1 MDGSFF
7 DNPALMAA
15 VKNCQ
20 KNNSALHLAGLF
32 SDAGVHS
39 DINQLFALLKLAKDN
54 GLNKVFVHLVLDG
67 RDVPEKSAAGFVAKL
82 NEKIAEVGVGKI
94 ASICGRYYAMDRD
107 TNWERTKE
115 AYDLWTEGKGFEADE
130 AVAAIQQAYLRGDET
145 DYYVKP
151 IVIKE
156 NNQPIALVKNED
168 SFIWFNFRTDRSR
181 QITAMFTGQE
191 MCPPEFRGNVKPFWG
206 CMSRYDDTWDLPV
219 AYLPQKVDNNLAEV
233 LAKNGK
239 NQVRIAETEK
249 YAHVTFF
256 FNSQVE
262 TPVENED
269 RVLVPSPKV
278 PSYDLQ
284 PEMSAPEV
292 GQKVLENIGKYDF
305 ILVNFANAD
314 LVGHS
319 GKFEAIKKACEV
331 VDGWVGKIVEAAVEA
346 GYYVIVGA
354 DHGNAEHKL
363 YENGEVDVSHGF
375 NPVKYSLVAKKEDL
389 VGIKLKDGGLKDV
402 APTILELMGIDK
414 PKEMDGES
422 ILIK

>member
-1 MDGSFF
+1 
-7 DNPALMAA
+7 MAV
-15 VKNCQ
+15 VK
-20 KNNSALHLAGLF
+20 
-32 SDAGVHS
+32 D
-39 DINQLFALLKLAKDN
+39 
-54 GLNKVFVHLVLDG
+54 
-67 RDVPEKSAAGFVAKL
+67 
-82 NEKIAEVGVGKI
+82 
-94 ASICGRYYAMDRD
+94 
-107 TNWERTKE
+107 
-115 AYDLWTEGKGFEADE
+115 
-130 AVAAIQQAYLRGDET
+130 
-145 DYYVKP
+145 
-151 IVIKE
+151 
-156 NNQPIALVKNED
+156 ED

-191 MCPPEFRGNVKPFWG
+191 MCPPEFRGNIKPFWV
-206 CMSRYDDTWDLPV
+206 CMSRYDDSWELPV
-219 AYLPQKVDNNLAEV
+219 AYLPQKVKNNLAEV

-239 NQVRIAETEK
+239 NQIRIAETEK

-269 RVLVPSPKV
+269 RVLVASPKV

-292 GQKVLENIGKYDF
+292 AQKVLENIGKYDF
-305 ILVNFANAD
+305 MLVNFANAD

-331 VDGWVGKIVEAAVEA
+331 VDELVGKIVEAGVAA
-346 GYYVIVGA
+346 DYYVIVGA

-389 VGIKLKDGGLKDV
+389 AGIKLRDGGLKDV
-402 APTILELMGIDK
+402 APTILELMGIKK
-414 PKEMDGES
+414 PAEMDGES
-422 ILIK
+422 LIIK